1 MKHKTLPKINQP
13 GHIHFATTK
22 IFEKNPF
29 FLDCNC
35 CDILLENIDSYRNE
49 MDYKIF
55 GYVIMPDHLHILIW
69 FDVKEEQD
77 EPSKQRE
84 GRPVA
89 TREAHD
95 GVALGLPQSELAAT
109 RVGSG
114 LLRTESINY
123 KKITSKNAPLNISKI
138 MHRIKGKTATD
149 IRKELNI
156 NFKWQKGFYDFNI
169 YTHKKFLEK
178 LNYVHN
184 NPYKDNRIKDPENYP
199 YSSLRFLETGEGV
212 LRIDKV
218 DLYL

>member
-1 MKHKTLPKINQP
+1 
-13 GHIHFATTK
+13 
-22 IFEKNPF
+22 
-29 FLDCNC
+29 
-35 CDILLENIDSYRNE
+35 
-49 MDYKIF
+49 
-55 GYVIMPDHLHILIW
+55 
-69 FDVKEEQD
+69 
-77 EPSKQRE
+77 
-84 GRPVA
+84 
-89 TREAHD
+89 
-95 GVALGLPQSELAAT
+95 
-109 RVGSG
+109 
-114 LLRTESINY
+114 
-123 KKITSKNAPLNISKI
+123 

-149 IRKELNI
+149 IRTELNI

>member
-1 MKHKTLPKINQP
+1 MKHKNLSKINQP

-22 IFEKNPF
+22 TFEKNPF

-49 MDYKIF
+49 LDYKIF

-69 FDVKEEQD
+69 FDVND
-77 EPSKQRE
+77 EPVPTPGGADSGLSRTINLQQNKS
-84 GRPVA
+84 VA
-89 TREAHD
+89 TP
-95 GVALGLPQSELAAT
+95 GTSNWVALGLS
-109 RVGSG
+109 
-114 LLRTESINY
+114 RTESIKQKN
-123 KKITSKNAPLNISKI
+123 ITSKNAPLNISKI

-184 NPYKDNRIKDPENYP
+184 NPHKDNRIKNPENYP
-199 YSSLRFLETGEGV
+199 YSSL
-212 LRIDKV
+212 
-218 DLYL
+218 